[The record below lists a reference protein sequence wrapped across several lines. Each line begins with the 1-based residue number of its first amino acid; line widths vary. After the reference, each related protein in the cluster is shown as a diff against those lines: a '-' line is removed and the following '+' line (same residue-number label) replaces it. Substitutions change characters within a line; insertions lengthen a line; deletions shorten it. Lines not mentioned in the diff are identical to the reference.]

1 MNKLDTMDT
10 MVPKLLQRLQ
20 ELLRHAHLNL
30 VVPVL
35 VAAGLLSYV
44 ANLARTPQAAR
55 ELVVIARHVW
65 WIVLVLIFPYLAA
78 RLYVWHDLLRLLNL
92 KVPFRRLLLAFAA
105 GEMTLTTEQAKGHVT
120 R

>member
-1 MNKLDTMDT
+1 MNTMDTMNT

-20 ELLRHAHLNL
+20 ELLRHAHLNI

-44 ANLARTPQAAR
+44 ASLASTPQAAR
-55 ELVVIARHVW
+55 ELVVVARHVW
-65 WIVLVLIFPYLAA
+65 WIVLALIFPYLAL
-78 RLYVWHDLLRLLNL
+78 RLYLWRDLLRLLNL

-105 GEMTLTTEQAKGHVT
+105 GEMTKNEQAKGHAAD
-120 R
+120 